1 MAGQAIN
8 VHTTNVTFETLS
20 RHDVI
25 DWVNTLLVANLKKV
39 EELCSGAVYC
49 QMMDILFPGEFGYFF
64 RDGFI
69 VANCSSSLIR
79 TSC

>member
-49 QMMDILFPGEFGYFF
+49 QMMDILFPGKIFTFSFIGFEGYGNVFAFF
-64 RDGFI
+64 K
-69 VANCSSSLIR
+69 AL
-79 TSC
+79 